1 MHRKLVFY
9 NYSKI
14 NLTDVT
20 NNPIIVIL
28 ETIVSIEDLRK
39 YRGFLHLYH
48 IDVYVLIK
56 YLVPCVRG
64 FFVWIASPPKKPRYS
79 QRLAKYYGS
88 KRRDFSLV
96 SDSKKWFTNRKNSL
110 QI

>member
-1 MHRKLVFY
+1 MLY

-20 NNPIIVIL
+20 KNPIIVIL

-56 YLVPCVRG
+56 DLMLCAWG
-64 FFVWIASPPKKPRYS
+64 FFVWIASPQKIPRYS
-79 QRLAKYYGS
+79 QSIAKYYGS
-88 KRRDFSLV
+88 KRRGFSLV
-96 SDSKKWFTNRKNSL
+96 SDTKERFTNRKNS
-110 QI
+110 